1 MQSGSQPAGF
11 VCLLA
16 LKDVDE
22 SKGDLLQG
30 YKCLVKNRRSELQPP
45 GVESGAGPEN
55 TQKY

>member
-11 VCLLA
+11 VCMLA

-22 SKGDLLQG
+22 SKGDLLQA
-30 YKCLVKNRRSELQPP
+30 YKYLVKNTRSELQPP
-45 GVESGAGPEN
+45 GVESRAGPKN